1 MAVRDTELFR
11 IIERLGEHYSANIN
25 NQYLRKAFTNLTIDR
40 VGWERIDRLTTIGDY
55 DRAQGFSFMEL
66 YERIL
71 AMARFIG
78 KSRQEVQPSLR
89 RLLDSHGSGSRSFD
103 PERLRIEMAIS
114 NFGSNLSVLS
124 DLLNELYMKVVELD
138 KQSHNSKAP
147 VYTRIPE
154 LKNIGRMLVDG

>member
-1 MAVRDTELFR
+1 MAVRDTEMFR
-11 IIERLGEHYSANIN
+11 IIERLAEHYNANIN
-25 NQYLRKAFTNLTIDR
+25 NQYLRKAFVNLTIDR
-40 VGWERIDRLTTIGDY
+40 VGWERIDRLTTISDY

-71 AMARFIG
+71 SMARFIG

-89 RLLDSHGSGSRSFD
+89 RLLGGRSGAGSFD
-103 PERLRIEMAIS
+103 PEKLRIDMAIS
-114 NFGSNLSVLS
+114 NFGSNLSVLA
-124 DLLNELYMKVVELD
+124 DLLNELYLKVVELD
-138 KQSHNSKAP
+138 KQSHNAKSP